1 MSAKVTSFV
10 VSTIMSFSRKIYYND
25 KQLILSTDKEDY
37 INGHPDAG
45 HYVFFSGATPDS
57 FNQAI
62 QQLDRP
68 GVNGVFIED
77 ASADSLSEQLDAMYH
92 TIDAGGGL
100 VYNERGEI
108 LMIFRRGKWDLP
120 KGKLDDG
127 EDIVSC
133 ALREV
138 KEETGLEQVIL
149 GDKICVTYHI
159 YTQKG
164 EQILKRSTWY
174 KMQGTSADK
183 LKPQKEEDILE
194 ARWVSKDDLPPIS
207 ARSYALVREILAKAG
222 YGKS

>member
-1 MSAKVTSFV
+1 
-10 VSTIMSFSRKIYYND
+10 MSFSRNIYYND
-25 KQLILSTDKEDY
+25 KQLILSTDKEEY
-37 INGHPDAG
+37 INDHPDAG
-45 HYVFFSGATPDS
+45 QYVFFSGATPNS

-62 QQLDRP
+62 QQLERP
-68 GVNGVFIED
+68 GVNGVIIED
-77 ASADSLSEQLDAMYH
+77 ATADSLLAQLDAMYH

-127 EDIVSC
+127 ENIASC

-138 KEETGLEQVIL
+138 MEETGLVQVSL
-149 GDKICVTYHI
+149 GEKIGETYHI

-164 EQILKRSTWY
+164 EHILKRSTWY

-183 LKPQKEEDILE
+183 LKPQKEEDILD
-194 ARWVSKDDLPPIS
+194 ARWVGKNDLPPIA